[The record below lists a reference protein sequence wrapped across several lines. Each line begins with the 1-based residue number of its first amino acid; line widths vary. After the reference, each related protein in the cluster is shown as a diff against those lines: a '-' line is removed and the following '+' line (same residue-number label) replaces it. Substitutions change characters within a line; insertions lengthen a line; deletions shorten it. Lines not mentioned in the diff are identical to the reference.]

1 MKKLPGYIIIL
12 EMCTINGYHMM
23 YGCSDKERDGQN
35 FLSFCAF
42 FLSFYPANKPE
53 NQLLGKIK
61 TMHGDIIILHL
72 RTLNDN
78 HMMHGSWDIEH
89 DRQNFLSSWDDFL
102 HFYTPLIT
110 RKIKFWKN
118 SGIIILHKCTKN
130 LDRMLYYFQDMTRDG
145 YNFYFSFWT
154 IFCPFTQLTTRKI
167 KIFKKK

>member
-1 MKKLPGYIIIL
+1 MVLLGHFWPFFHPNNLESQNFENMKKLPGYIIIL

-23 YGCSDKERDGQN
+23 YGCSNKERDGQN

-78 HMMHGSWDIEH
+78 HMMHGS
-89 DRQNFLSSWDDFL
+89 
-102 HFYTPLIT
+102 
-110 RKIKFWKN
+110 
-118 SGIIILHKCTKN
+118 
-130 LDRMLYYFQDMTRDG
+130 
-145 YNFYFSFWT
+145 
-154 IFCPFTQLTTRKI
+154 
-167 KIFKKK
+167 